1 MSTEGH
7 VEFSIPSGRYIEKIP
22 GAGVFSEGAKGWG
35 YMRALRQIGDHL
47 YAAGGAGQVYKRL
60 GPDQWIH
67 MDDGVLQPPNVED
80 RLLLADIH
88 GSAEDDIYICGGIPG
103 AYGLEGRLYHWDGKQ
118 WTSLTLPTTERL
130 TALYVEDAN
139 TVWICGANGTLL
151 RGNRKAG
158 FKDLSTVDD
167 NQLFTSLTRFN
178 GQIYLAS
185 NLGLFVFDGKKIAP
199 VHTGLTPELQD
210 ANVVDAVDGVLWSI
224 GTKDI
229 AKFDG
234 TLWVRIDHPDNPP
247 IR

>member
-1 MSTEGH
+1 
-7 VEFSIPSGRYIEKIP
+7 
-22 GAGVFSEGAKGWG
+22 
-35 YMRALRQIGDHL
+35 
-47 YAAGGAGQVYKRL
+47 
-60 GPDQWIH
+60 